1 MRDVATIILAAGKGK
16 RMKSDRAKVLHPLAG
31 KPMLYYP
38 LKVARE
44 IESQK
49 IIVVVGYQRQKVKEA
64 FPDQDI
70 VYVTQRNQLGTGN
83 AVACT
88 QETLKDFHGDI
99 LLLCGDIPLIKK
111 NSLKNLIN
119 VHQEEGNAVT
129 VLTAKMKNPT
139 GYGRIVRDDQG
150 KIRKIIEEKDASPEE
165 KTISEVNS
173 GIYCFDSKFLFNAL
187 ESLSRQNAQEEYYLT
202 DIVAIARNRGAKV
215 ADFLIPNE
223 AEVTGVNNRIEL
235 ARASEIIRREI
246 LERLMLEGIT
256 IVDPENTYI
265 DLDVRVGKDTIIY
278 PNTFIEGNTE
288 IGEDCLIESGCHIRE
303 SKIGSNVTIRWA
315 SVINGSIIKDR
326 ASVGPFAHIR
336 PESEIGEDSRIGNF
350 VEVKKTFFGK
360 GSKASHLTYLGDS
373 IVGTGVNVGAGTIT
387 CNYDGVSKHQTIIE
401 DDAFIGSNTELV
413 APVRVGREALIGA
426 GSTITRD
433 VPPKSLAIGR
443 ARQVNLSKKSF
454 LQKKKEK
461 K

>member
-1 MRDVATIILAAGKGK
+1 MSGI
-16 RMKSDRAKVLHPLAG
+16 
-31 KPMLYYP
+31 
-38 LKVARE
+38 
-44 IESQK
+44 
-49 IIVVVGYQRQKVKEA
+49 
-64 FPDQDI
+64 
-70 VYVTQRNQLGTGN
+70 
-83 AVACT
+83 
-88 QETLKDFHGDI
+88 
-99 LLLCGDIPLIKK
+99 
-111 NSLKNLIN
+111 
-119 VHQEEGNAVT
+119 
-129 VLTAKMKNPT
+129 
-139 GYGRIVRDDQG
+139 
-150 KIRKIIEEKDASPEE
+150 IRK
-165 KTISEVNS
+165 
-173 GIYCFDSKFLFNAL
+173 
-187 ESLSRQNAQEEYYLT
+187 
-202 DIVAIARNRGAKV
+202 
-215 ADFLIPNE
+215 
-223 AEVTGVNNRIEL
+223 
-235 ARASEIIRREI
+235 EI
-246 LERLMLEGIT
+246 LERLMLEGVT
-256 IVDPENTYI
+256 IVNPENTYI

-288 IGEDCLIESGCHIRE
+288 IGEECLIESGCHIRE

-326 ASVGPFAHIR
+326 ALVGPFAHIR

-360 GSKASHLTYLGDS
+360 GSKASHLTYLGDT